1 LNVLFTFKASSLR
14 ENKLDGGSEAERDA
28 IWNGMAYL
36 EDQHSELVG
45 IRAVAFLVDY
55 F

>member
-1 LNVLFTFKASSLR
+1 MAAVKRKGTPY
-14 ENKLDGGSEAERDA
+14 DT
-28 IWNGMAYL
+28 AYL

-55 F
+55 V